1 MSCPGACAAPWWV
14 GKSLT
19 VPDGRLSP
27 VRVFGNA
34 VSMRQIRASYRLL
47 RATWHAVAG
56 LLTIAFVFPRL
67 TVAQRQLRVQA
78 WSLEMLA
85 HLGIALRVQGKPAV
99 AGPLMLVANHIS
111 WLDITA
117 LHAARFCR
125 FVSKAEVRGWPV
137 IGSLAAGVGTLFI
150 ERASRRDAL
159 RVVHHIAQSLKDGDV
174 VAVFPEGTTSDG
186 LNLLPF
192 HANLIQA
199 AISADVPVQPVALRF
214 VDGQGN
220 TSLAPCYIGDDTLL
234 GSVWR
239 TLNTP
244 GITAVIHFGEPELAQ
259 GRDRRAWAED
269 LRQSVMGLRA

>member
-1 MSCPGACAAPWWV
+1 MHAGGRAARLPRLIFLWRNRLIPPGMQQ
-14 GKSLT
+14 L
-19 VPDGRLSP
+19 
-27 VRVFGNA
+27 
-34 VSMRQIRASYRLL
+34 RASYRLL

-56 LLTIAFVFPRL
+56 LLTIVFVFPRL
-67 TVAQRQLRVQA
+67 SVAQRQLRVQA

-85 HLGIALRVQGKPAV
+85 HLGIALRVLGKPAV
-99 AGPLMLVANHIS
+99 AGPLLLVANHIS

-125 FVSKAEVRGWPV
+125 FVSKSEVRGWPV
-137 IGSLAAGVGTLFI
+137 IGALAAGVGTLFI

-159 RVVHHIAQSLKDGDV
+159 RVVHHVAQSLKEGDV

-199 AISADVPVQPVALRF
+199 AISAEVPVQPVALSF
-214 VDGQGN
+214 VDHQGQ

-244 GITAVIHFGEPELAQ
+244 GITAVIHFGEPALAH
-259 GRDRRAWAED
+259 GRERRAWAEELRQEVSD
-269 LRQSVMGLRA
+269 LRASR